1 MAIDTGIAVD
11 CSDLVEVGG
20 VNNVY
25 VTDLSNI
32 TTVTTDTGGGYSSL
46 AGTADWAMFQ
56 TKPDTASFNV
66 TSTIENGITQYEA
79 TISWYIPNITKNDLA
94 QIKDMQGACIVAVA
108 QFRSG
113 LGSAGGAN
121 STNRVVGMSE
131 EYKGFGVSSNYLY
144 NDTYGR
150 MTVEFTSGTT
160 FEDGNGAT
168 ITITAPSYEPPR
180 VYTGTISADS
190 NNTAAALA

>member
-1 MAIDTGIAVD
+1 MAIDTGIAID

-25 VTDLSNI
+25 VTDLSNLA
-32 TTVTTDTGGGYSSL
+32 TVTIDGSAGYSNL
-46 AGTADWAMFQ
+46 TGTSDWAMFQ

-66 TSTIENGITQYEA
+66 TSTIENGITQYES
-79 TISWYIPNITKNDLA
+79 TISWYVPNVTKGDLA
-94 QIKDMQGACIVAVA
+94 LIKSMQGGCCVAVA

-113 LGSAGGAN
+113 LGTAGGAN
-121 STNRVVGMSE
+121 STNRVIGMSE
-131 EYKGFGVSSNYLY
+131 TYKGFGYGNNFLY

-180 VYTGTISADS
+180 AYTGTISADS
-190 NNTAAALA
+190 NNTKATLA